1 MSSSRRTVPALLAA
15 AAASLACACAGVTA
29 TATTATAASLIG
41 GGLTGYV
48 TDADTG
54 LGLGGAALTWD
65 GTTAPA
71 PSLTSDASGRY
82 LFTGLDAGSTGA
94 LAVAGPAGYERT
106 TVSPITLLTT
116 DIGTRNVALH
126 RDWSAAAPTSAT
138 PDAPAAPGCAPAQAT
153 DDDRA
158 TGWSTTQPAA
168 LTVALPSPVDTTTVV
183 LTPGGACG
191 HADGAALKDYKIE
204 TSADGATW
212 SPAASGSLTGTDDQA
227 VAVAAS
233 GARFVRLQALSAQD
247 GGGAIDL
254 RELQVFGGGPNVA
267 PTGTV
272 ATDAPKNYI
281 KSVVRLRAA
290 FTDPD
295 STILRYL
302 WDFDGD
308 GRFDQATTTP
318 QVAHVWAAAGAYHL
332 TVGARDF
339 RGALGTTTLDLRIID
354 PAIPVEPVI
363 QRKPLITFDP
373 VDGIDLPIR
382 IACSSVC
389 TLDVKLVLPKATA
402 KAIKA
407 KRRTILT
414 MKEKTEGPGL
424 GSWTIELPSKTIKL
438 LKQAKRKAVKVR
450 LTATA
455 TDRQKRRTT
464 SARWVTFR

>member
-15 AAASLACACAGVTA
+15 AAAAVLATACAGLTA
-29 TATTATAASLIG
+29 GAAPASLIG

-54 LGLGGAALTWD
+54 LGLGGASLTWN

-71 PSLTSDASGRY
+71 PSLRTSPDGRY
-82 LFTGLDAGSTGA
+82 LFTGLEAGSTGA
-94 LAVAGPAGYERT
+94 LTVAGPAGYQQT
-106 TVSPITLLTT
+106 TIGPIALPADDLA
-116 DIGTRNVALH
+116 TRNVAVH
-126 RDWSAAAPTSAT
+126 RVWSEGAPTTAAPDAT
-138 PDAPAAPGCAPAQAT
+138 AAPGCEPAQAT

-158 TGWSTTQPAA
+158 TGWSTTGPAA
-168 LTVALPSPVDTTTVV
+168 LTVALPVPVDTTTVV

-191 HADGAALKDYKIE
+191 HGDGAALKDYKIE
-204 TSADGATW
+204 TSPDGAAW
-212 SPAASGSLTGTDDQA
+212 TG
-227 VAVAAS
+227 AAS
-233 GARFVRLQALSAQD
+233 GALSGTGEQWVAVTAAGARYVRLTALTAQD
-247 GGGAIDL
+247 PSAATIDL
-254 RELQVFGGGPNVA
+254 RELQVLGGGPNVA

-272 ATDAPKNYI
+272 STDAPKNSI
-281 KSVVRLRAA
+281 KSVVRFRAA

-295 STILRYL
+295 STIVRYL

-308 GRFDQATTTP
+308 GRFDQATTAP
-318 QVAHVWAAAGAYHL
+318 QVAHVWSAAGTYRL

-339 RGALGTTTLDLRIID
+339 RGALGTTTYDLRIID
-354 PAIPVEPVI
+354 PAIPVEPIV

-389 TLDVKLVLPKATA
+389 TLTVKVVLPERTA

-414 MKEKTEGPGL
+414 LRKKTEGPGL

-438 LKQAKRKAVKVR
+438 LKKAHKKSVRVR

-455 TDRQKRRTT
+455 VDKQKRRTT
-464 SARWVTFR
+464 VARWVTFR

>member
-15 AAASLACACAGVTA
+15 TALLACACAG
-29 TATTATAASLIG
+29 TTASAASLIG

-54 LGLGGAALTWD
+54 LGLGGATMTWN

-71 PSLTSDASGRY
+71 PSLTSDTTGRF

-94 LAVAGPAGYERT
+94 LAVAGPTGYERT
-106 TVSPITLLTT
+106 TIGAITLPANDL
-116 DIGTRNVALH
+116 GTQNVAIH
-126 RDWSAAAPTSAT
+126 RDWSAGAPTSAT
-138 PDAPAAPGCAPAQAT
+138 PDTTAAPGCTPAQAT

-158 TGWSTTQPAA
+158 TGWSTAQPAA
-168 LTVALPSPVDTTTVV
+168 LTIALPVPVDTTTVV

-191 HADGAALKDYKIE
+191 HGDGAALKDYKIE
-204 TSADGATW
+204 TSPDGVTWTTSADGA
-212 SPAASGSLTGTDDQA
+212 LTGTND
-227 VAVAAS
+227 AAIATPGS
-233 GARFVRLQALSAQD
+233 GVKFVRLQALTAQD
-247 GGGAIDL
+247 GGASGTIDL

-272 ATDAPKNYI
+272 STDSPKNYI
-281 KSVVRLRAA
+281 KTVVRFRAA
-290 FTDPD
+290 FKDPD

-318 QVAHVWAAAGAYHL
+318 QVAHVWAAAGTYHL

-339 RGALGTTTLDLRIID
+339 RGALGTTTFDLRVID
-354 PAIPVEPVI
+354 PSIAVEPII

-373 VDGIDLPIR
+373 VDGIDLPVR

-389 TLDVKLVLPKATA
+389 TFTAKLVLSKQTA
-402 KAIKA
+402 KALKA

-414 MKEKTEGPGL
+414 MKKKTEGPGL

-438 LKQAKRKAVKVR
+438 LKQAKKKSVKVR

-455 TDRQKRRTT
+455 TDRQKRKTT
-464 SARWVTFR
+464 VARWVTFR

>member
-15 AAASLACACAGVTA
+15 TALLACAGAGA
-29 TATTATAASLIG
+29 TASAASLIG

-54 LGLGGAALTWD
+54 LGLGGAALTWN

-71 PSLTSDASGRY
+71 PSLTSDAAGRF

-106 TVSPITLLTT
+106 TIDGITLPANDL
-116 DIGTRNVALH
+116 GTQNVAIH
-126 RDWSAAAPTSAT
+126 RDWSAGAPTTAAPDAT
-138 PDAPAAPGCAPAQAT
+138 AAPGCAPAQAT

-168 LTVALPSPVDTTTVV
+168 LTVALPVPVDTTTVV

-191 HADGAALKDYKIE
+191 HGDGAALKDYKIE
-204 TSADGATW
+204 TSPDGVTW
-212 SPAASGSLTGTDDQA
+212 SDAASGSL
-227 VAVAAS
+227 S
-233 GARFVRLQALSAQD
+233 GANDAPVSVTANGVRYVRVAALSAQD
-247 GGGAIDL
+247 GGSTIDL

-267 PTGTV
+267 PTGTIS
-272 ATDAPKNYI
+272 TDSPKNYI
-281 KSVVRLRAA
+281 KTVVRFRAA
-290 FTDPD
+290 FKDPD

-318 QVAHVWAAAGAYHL
+318 QVAHVWAAAGTYHL

-339 RGALGTTTLDLRIID
+339 RGALGTTTFDLRVID
-354 PAIPVEPVI
+354 PSIPVEPII

-373 VDGIDLPIR
+373 VDGIDLPVR

-389 TLDVKLVLPKATA
+389 TFTAKLVLSKQTA
-402 KAIKA
+402 KAIKS

-414 MKEKTEGPGL
+414 MKKKTEGPGL

-438 LKQAKRKAVKVR
+438 LKKAHKKSVKVR

-455 TDRQKRRTT
+455 TDRQKRKTT
-464 SARWVTFR
+464 AARWITFR

>member
-15 AAASLACACAGVTA
+15 TALLACACAGA
-29 TATTATAASLIG
+29 PAGAASLIG

-54 LGLGGAALTWD
+54 LGLGGAVLTWN

-71 PSLTSDASGRY
+71 PSLTSDAGGRF

-106 TVSPITLLTT
+106 TIGAITLPANDL
-116 DIGTRNVALH
+116 GTQNVAIH
-126 RDWSAAAPTSAT
+126 RDWSAGAETSAAP
-138 PDAPAAPGCAPAQAT
+138 DASVPGCAPAQAT

-158 TGWSTTQPAA
+158 TGWSTTGPAA
-168 LTVALPSPVDTTTVV
+168 LTVALPVGVDTTTVV
-183 LTPGGACG
+183 LTPGGVCG
-191 HADGAALKDYKIE
+191 HGDGAALKDYKIE
-204 TSADGATW
+204 ISPDGATW
-212 SPAASGSLTGTDDQA
+212 TT
-227 VAVAAS
+227 AAS
-233 GARFVRLQALSAQD
+233 GALAGTSDGAVAATGNTIRFVRVQALTAQD
-247 GGGAIDL
+247 GGASGTIDL
-254 RELQVFGGGPNVA
+254 REVQVFGGGPNVA
-267 PTGTV
+267 PAGTV
-272 ATDAPKNYI
+272 STDSNKNYI
-281 KSVVRLRAA
+281 KSVVRFRAA

-295 STILRYL
+295 STIVRYL

-308 GRFDQATTTP
+308 GRFDQATTSP
-318 QVAHVWAAAGAYHL
+318 QVGHVWAAAGTYRL
-332 TVGARDF
+332 TAGARDF
-339 RGALGTTTLDLRIID
+339 RGALGTTTFDLRVID
-354 PAIPVEPVI
+354 PSIPVEPVI

-373 VDGIDLPIR
+373 VDGIDLPVR

-389 TLDVKLVLPKATA
+389 TFTAKLVLSKRTA

-414 MKEKTEGPGL
+414 MKRKTEGPGL

-438 LKQAKRKAVKVR
+438 LHEAKRKSVKVR

-464 SARWVTFR
+464 ATRWVTFR